1 MNTLG
6 TDIYTAVKIIF
17 VKCPS
22 MSIKQVV
29 EKRQ

>member
-17 VKCPS
+17 VKYPS
-22 MSIKQVV
+22 MSIKHFV
-29 EKRQ
+29 EK